1 MSEDCA
7 RLVWRSGQHGAGAG
21 STASSFSSSG
31 NVSVRVF
38 CGKKH
43 LVQITLKGCVA
54 PVWKR
59 ETQHKRVAW
68 LVHSILFSNF

>member
-31 NVSVRVF
+31 NVSVKVF

-59 ETQHKRVAW
+59 
-68 LVHSILFSNF
+68 